1 MPKYK
6 AVNFKDSGKS
16 PGKAYLIEIQDA
28 NGVTVKKEF
37 SCLQLKCGLQAFNDM
52 DVV

>member
-6 AVNFKDSGKS
+6 AINFKDTGKS
-16 PGKAYLIEIQDA
+16 SGNVYLSEIQGA
-28 NGVTVKKEF
+28 IGVTVKKEF

-52 DVV
+52 GAD